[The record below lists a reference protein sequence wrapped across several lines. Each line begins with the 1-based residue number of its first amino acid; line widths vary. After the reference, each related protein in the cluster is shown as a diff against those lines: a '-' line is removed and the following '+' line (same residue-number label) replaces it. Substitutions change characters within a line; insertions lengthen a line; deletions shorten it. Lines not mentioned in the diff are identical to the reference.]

1 MIVHIEYSCPEC
13 EKKFNCPAN
22 LASHRRWHRPKDSE
36 QTRGQIS
43 DGRDVGDISR
53 RHRETE
59 VTHENL
65 NKFPLLSFYPS
76 IFHSVNRFFDDSADI
91 PEDLKRSHNKF
102 SISSILGK
110 SED

>member
-22 LASHRRWHRPKDSE
+22 LASHRRWHRPKDSG

-53 RHRETE
+53 RHPD
-59 VTHENL
+59 NL
-65 NKFPLLSFYPS
+65 DKFPLLSFYPS
-76 IFHSVNRFFDDSADI
+76 IFHSVNSFFNDSADI
-91 PEDLKRSHNKF
+91 PEDLKRSQNKF
-102 SISSILGK
+102 SIASILGK